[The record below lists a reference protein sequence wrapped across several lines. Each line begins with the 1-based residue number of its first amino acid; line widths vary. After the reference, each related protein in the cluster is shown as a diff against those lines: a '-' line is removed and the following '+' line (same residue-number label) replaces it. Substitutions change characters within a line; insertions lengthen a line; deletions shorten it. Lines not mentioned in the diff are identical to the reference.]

1 MRKKCRRLLSLL
13 LAVVMVAA
21 MMPAALAADDS
32 AADTAFKNGPY
43 LLAPKTDSMV
53 VVWESTEPGT
63 STIAYGTSEDS
74 LCDPIAVEVNADA
87 PDFQGQK
94 MNLYHYKLSGLQP
107 GARYYYEVTLSNGE
121 SCSASFRTL
130 SDDPDQINLISLSD
144 SHIFATRSELDQAVK
159 NYDPD
164 IILHC
169 GDLVE
174 GTGAQAEQF
183 SFWLAGETEDDFIH
197 SYPVVYSSGNHD
209 QGDVYFDTYIYSIQD
224 EEYGATVEGDSSFN
238 YGGVHI
244 VTMNSNPWGLFQMNS
259 EATGNQADASTL
271 QTIQD
276 AMEWLKNDLAS
287 DEAKNAEFRIVMMH
301 HPVSDAYTKRYIPD
315 VIEPG
320 NVDLMIAGH
329 THTYALAVSDDPAVG
344 AGTVYLTHQDARTY
358 NEDGDFFHITGTPG
372 DGLLTVENWGSD
384 VAGVAP
390 QVANTIPIATEKQ
403 QLSFSNVKISPNEVL
418 YNGEVTVSATV
429 TNTGRGIAAAAI
441 PVIDNGETRW
451 LYSFDEGTVI
461 LDPGESAD
469 LSGTIRM
476 TSLGTHTVSLAGTSA
491 SVNVQYRG
499 ATFDYTNVRTKMGDG
514 EISDMGS
521 NKLNIKADVTNIG
534 NEAGTAVAEFKVDGQ
549 TIAAQQ
555 YDLASDETKTV
566 EFSYT
571 FPEAGEYSVTI
582 GNAAPQTINI
592 EGSIQGMPIVKDL
605 SGNGNDGY
613 IHGAPEFGTDDEG
626 NRTLIL
632 DGYRDYIEIPDN
644 GGYTVDDACTGMVF
658 ANLPSEGT
666 TKGGVSELTEQYVD
680 LDGKG
685 AIPDHNPLMVKG
697 IGLGWGTPY
706 LFRMAVRETGKVT
719 YGVCLLDDNGE
730 FSWNDSDDPQAG
742 IKKDTWVQYTS
753 AFDFE
758 TGGDSYQNGYNSAHV
773 DKPAFTAP
781 VKNWEGEPMYIGL
794 GFKNTL
800 QTNRNRGMYHT
811 MLPGAISQVRFY
823 TDKLT
828 AADNDAVRE
837 NQSEAGPKVES
848 LKIWLRFEEGDIET
862 KGSHTT
868 EWVSASAAPAS
879 LSYDASIAGAASI
892 TATVQTSDDGA
903 TVKEEKTFT
912 LQNGQNTI
920 DLTGMGNASYVRI
933 VSSFVSDLND
943 TESNIPVLREYALTA
958 GETKVWNTLVDWNAG
973 TFEGAAGHQDETVY
987 RNYAADFDDY
997 SGEADPGTPVDI
1009 TFSDIVGHWA
1019 EDAIHYVVDGGLFN
1033 GATDTTF
1040 EPETNMTRG
1049 MFVTVLGRMA
1059 EAEGSGAEAAAQF
1072 ADVDADEYYA
1082 PYVAWAAENNI
1093 VTGTEV
1099 DEFEPNTPISREQ
1112 MAAILYRYTQFQQ
1125 IETPVDS
1132 DAINAFADHANVS
1145 SYATDAMN
1153 WAVGSSLI
1161 NGTDNNMLDPQGN
1174 ATRAQVATILMRFC
1188 ENTAA

>member
-1 MRKKCRRLLSLL
+1 MRKIGKRLLSLL
-13 LAVVMVAA
+13 LAVVMVAV
-21 MMPAALAADDS
+21 MLPAAFAADS
-32 AADTAFKNGPY
+32 EAAFKNGPY

-53 VVWESTEPGT
+53 VVWESTAPGV
-63 STIAYGTSEDS
+63 STIAYGTAADS
-74 LCDPIAVEVNADA
+74 LCEPIAVEVDADA
-87 PDFQGQK
+87 PNFQGQK
-94 MNLYHYKLSGLQP
+94 MKLYHYKLSGLQP
-107 GARYYYEVTLSNGE
+107 GTRYYYEVQLENGE
-121 SCSASFRTL
+121 KCAASFCTL
-130 SDDPDQINLISLSD
+130 AEDPDAINLISLSD
-144 SHIFATRSELDQAVK
+144 SHIFATRAELDAAVK
-159 NYDPD
+159 SYDPD

-183 SFWLAGETEDDFIH
+183 SFWLAGTSEDDFIH

-209 QGDVYFDTYIYSIQD
+209 QGDVYFNTYIYSIQD

-244 VTMNSNPWGLFQMNS
+244 ITMNSNPWGLFQMNS
-259 EATGNQADASTL
+259 EATGNQADASTI
-271 QTIQD
+271 QTIEN
-276 AMEWLKNDLAS
+276 AMTWLKNDLQS
-287 DEAKNAEFRIVMMH
+287 DAAKNAEFRLIMMH

-329 THTYALAVSDDPAVG
+329 THSYALAVSDDPAVG

-358 NEDGDFFHITGTPG
+358 NKKGDFFHITGTPG
-372 DGLLTVENWGSD
+372 EGLLTVENYGATA
-384 VAGVAP
+384 AGEDSL
-390 QVANTIPIATEKQ
+390 VANTIKIAEEKQ
-403 QLSFSNVKISPNEVL
+403 QLSYSNVKITPNTVP

-441 PVIDNGETRW
+441 PVSDNGETRW
-451 LYSFDEGTVI
+451 LYNFDGETVI
-461 LDPGESAD
+461 LEPGASAN
-469 LSGTIRM
+469 LSGTVRM
-476 TSLGTHTVSLAGTSA
+476 TLLGTHTVSLAGTSVA
-491 SVNVQYRG
+491 VDVQYRG
-499 ATFDYTNVRTKMGDG
+499 ATFDYTNIRTKMGDG
-514 EISDMGS
+514 DISDMGS

-534 NEAGTAVAEFKVDGQ
+534 NEAGTAVAEFKVNGQ
-549 TIAAQQ
+549 TVAAQQ
-555 YDLASDETKTV
+555 YALASDETKTV

-571 FPEAGEYSVTI
+571 FPKAGEYSVTI
-582 GNAAPQTINI
+582 GNAAPQTVNI

-613 IHGAPEFGTDDEG
+613 IHGEPAFGTDDKG
-626 NRTLIL
+626 NRTLVL
-632 DGYRDYIEIPDN
+632 DGLRDYIEIPDN

-658 ANLPSEGT
+658 ANLPSDGT
-666 TKGGVSELTEQYVD
+666 TKGGVSELTEQYID

-828 AADNDAVRE
+828 AADNDAVRS
-837 NQSEAGPKVES
+837 NQSAAGPKADA

-862 KGSHTT
+862 TGSHTT
-868 EWVSASAAPAS
+868 EWVSATAAPTA

-892 TATVQTSDDGA
+892 TATVQTSDDGTA
-903 TVKEEKTFT
+903 VKEEKTFT
-912 LQNGQNTI
+912 LQDGQNTL
-920 DLTGMGNASYVRI
+920 DLSGMAQAAYVRI
-933 VSSFVSDLND
+933 KTEFVSDLND
-943 TESNIPVLREYALTA
+943 TESHVPVLREYALTA
-958 GETKVWNTLVDWNAG
+958 GGAKVWNTLVDWNAG

-997 SGEADPGTPVDI
+997 SGAADPGTPVDLSF
-1009 TFSDIVGHWA
+1009 TDIANHWA
-1019 EDAIHYVVDGGLFN
+1019 KDAIHYVVDAGLFA
-1033 GATDTTF
+1033 GTSATTF

-1049 MFVTVLGRMA
+1049 MFVTVLGRLESA
-1059 EAEGSGAEAAAQF
+1059 QGDGGQAAKQF
-1072 ADVDADEYYA
+1072 TDVNASAYYA
-1082 PYVAWAAENNI
+1082 PYVAWAAENGI
-1093 VTGTEV
+1093 VSGTEP
-1099 DEFEPNTPISREQ
+1099 DQFEPNTPVSREQ
-1112 MAAILYRYTQFQQ
+1112 MVALLYRYAQFQG
-1125 IETPVDS
+1125 EDTS
-1132 DAINAFADHANVS
+1132 AADADMERFAD
-1145 SYATDAMN
+1145 YASISAYAVEAMN
-1153 WAVGSSLI
+1153 WAVADGLMS
-1161 NGTDNNMLDPQGN
+1161 GTDNSMLAPLGN
-1174 ATRAQVATILMRFC
+1174 ATRAEVATLLMRFV
-1188 ENTAA
+1188 ENIA

>member
-1 MRKKCRRLLSLL
+1 M
-13 LAVVMVAA
+13 
-21 MMPAALAADDS
+21 
-32 AADTAFKNGPY
+32 
-43 LLAPKTDSMV
+43 
-53 VVWESTEPGT
+53 
-63 STIAYGTSEDS
+63 
-74 LCDPIAVEVNADA
+74 
-87 PDFQGQK
+87 
-94 MNLYHYKLSGLQP
+94 
-107 GARYYYEVTLSNGE
+107 
-121 SCSASFRTL
+121 
-130 SDDPDQINLISLSD
+130 
-144 SHIFATRSELDQAVK
+144 
-159 NYDPD
+159 
-164 IILHC
+164 
-169 GDLVE
+169 
-174 GTGAQAEQF
+174 
-183 SFWLAGETEDDFIH
+183 
-197 SYPVVYSSGNHD
+197 
-209 QGDVYFDTYIYSIQD
+209 
-224 EEYGATVEGDSSFN
+224 
-238 YGGVHI
+238 
-244 VTMNSNPWGLFQMNS
+244 
-259 EATGNQADASTL
+259 
-271 QTIQD
+271 
-276 AMEWLKNDLAS
+276 
-287 DEAKNAEFRIVMMH
+287 
-301 HPVSDAYTKRYIPD
+301 
-315 VIEPG
+315 
-320 NVDLMIAGH
+320 
-329 THTYALAVSDDPAVG
+329 
-344 AGTVYLTHQDARTY
+344 
-358 NEDGDFFHITGTPG
+358 
-372 DGLLTVENWGSD
+372 ENWGSD

-837 NQSEAGPKVES
+837 NQSEAGPKAES

-1093 VTGTEV
+1093 VTGTED

-1112 MAAILYRYTQFQQ
+1112 MAAILYRYSQFQQ

-1145 SYATDAMN
+1145 SYAADAMN